1 VAAGQLVVDRSGLA
15 RSVGYVDS
23 DGERVYFEVTGVGPP
38 VVLCHGLGGNHAI
51 WWRQIEA
58 FAAEHQVITWDM
70 RGFGNSTLASGEV
83 GPVAARRDL
92 RAVLDHLGL
101 DRVTVLG
108 QSLGGYVALG
118 FALEHSDRVDAL
130 VLSTTL
136 AGADPS
142 YVERLRTAEPAR
154 DRTNRRE
161 HPVLSEQFC
170 QAEPDLG
177 VLYNQISSFGARPS
191 PLAVLEAMVADT
203 FSLPTLST
211 LAARTLVIMATDD
224 PHCPPAALAP
234 AVAAMPNARMVEL
247 SGGHSAY
254 YENPAAW
261 NSAVLNFLGEG

>member
-1 VAAGQLVVDRSGLA
+1 VTSLADTGLR

-23 DGERVYFEVTGVGPP
+23 EGERIYYEVTGAGRPL
-38 VVLCHGLGGNHAI
+38 VLCHGLGGNHAI

-70 RGFGNSTLASGEV
+70 RGFGNSTLVSGEV

-92 RAVLDHLGL
+92 LAVLDHLGL

-118 FALEHSDRVDAL
+118 FALEHPDRIETL

-136 AGADPS
+136 AGADPT
-142 YVERLRTAEPAR
+142 YVARLRTAEPAR
-154 DRTNRRE
+154 DRTSRRE
-161 HPVLSEQFC
+161 HPVLSVLFC
-170 QAEPDLG
+170 FAEPDLG

-191 PLAVLEAMVADT
+191 PLAVLEAMAADC
-203 FSLPTLST
+203 FPLPRLAT
-211 LAARTLVIMATDD
+211 LAARTRVIMAGDD
-224 PHCPPAALAP
+224 PHCPPAALVP
-234 AVAAMPNARMVEL
+234 AVAAMPDATMVEL

-254 YENPAAW
+254 YENPADW
-261 NSAVLNFLGEG
+261 NRAVLEFLRQG